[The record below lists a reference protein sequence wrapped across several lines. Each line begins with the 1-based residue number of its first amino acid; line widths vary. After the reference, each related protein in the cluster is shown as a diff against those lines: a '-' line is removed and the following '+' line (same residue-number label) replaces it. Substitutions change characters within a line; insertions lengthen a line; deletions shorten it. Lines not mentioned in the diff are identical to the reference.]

1 MRWVQR
7 STYTSPKDLARRDH
21 VHHDP
26 IFSDIR
32 TGAVTE
38 VSVKGGGGFL
48 GTRIFLEKEQ
58 EMASEIF
65 LQKKTL

>member
-1 MRWVQR
+1 MQR
-7 STYTSPKDLARRDH
+7 STYTSPTDH

-32 TGAVTE
+32 TGAITE
-38 VSVKGGGGFL
+38 FQLRGGFL
-48 GTRIFLEKEQ
+48 GTRIFPEKEQ

-65 LQKKTL
+65 LQKSTVILDI